1 MAKAKKTKVKALTA
15 FFDKKEKVRRKK
27 GDSFEITAKRLEEI
41 QKFEADKKVKLIEFA
56 DDAAGSPEGEN
67 NESKN

>member
-15 FFDKKEKVRRKK
+15 FFDKKEKVRRNK
-27 GDSFEITAKRLEEI
+27 GESFEITAKRLEEI
-41 QKFEADKKVKLIEFA
+41 QKFEADKKVELIEFA

-67 NESKN
+67 NENKN